1 MFNKPTA
8 LYGEITKGG
17 VTTSNA
23 NKIGSFRKKP
33 KFPRHTLDMLLQ
45 TSASTEVQSLDDS

>member
-1 MFNKPTA
+1 MFNKPIA

-17 VTTSNA
+17 VTTGNA